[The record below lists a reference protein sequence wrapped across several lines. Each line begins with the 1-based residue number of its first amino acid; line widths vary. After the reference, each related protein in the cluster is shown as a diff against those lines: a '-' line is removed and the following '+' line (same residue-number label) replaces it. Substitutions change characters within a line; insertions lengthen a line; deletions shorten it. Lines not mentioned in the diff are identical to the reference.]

1 MDSISQAA
9 LGAIV
14 GYIIAGKQYK
24 KKSLLWGAIVATLPD
39 LDFIPMMP
47 FNDELMYI
55 KHHRGITHSL
65 LFCTIAPFLLGP
77 FLKKKFSIP
86 KSTTFWFGF
95 WVLLTHA
102 FLDVLN
108 VWGTAIF
115 WPLNYRLAFNTLF
128 IIDPLYTVPL
138 LLSILFILL
147 SKKNIYREKT
157 ALLGLILSTSYI
169 VWGLGVKMSMNKD
182 FEHVFFLSQKQILR
196 YTTIPTPFN
205 TLLWAS
211 IAETKDN
218 FYFTTLSIFNKRN
231 TDPSLYEIKKNHSL
245 LPSNLHP
252 KIRDL
257 IRITKGYFSI
267 EKTSNGLL
275 LHDLRYGLLGFP
287 EKNGEMPVF
296 SYLIQQLDTHVVII
310 TPIRPQTKNISFKN
324 ILTEIRNKIREDFKL
339 RG

>member
-14 GYIIAGKQYK
+14 GYIIAGKKYK
-24 KKSLLWGAIVATLPD
+24 KKSLLWGAVVATLPD
-39 LDFIPMMP
+39 LDFIPMIP

-65 LFCTIAPFLLGP
+65 LFCIVAPLLLSP
-77 FLKKKFSIP
+77 LLKKKFSIP
-86 KSTTFWFGF
+86 KLTTFWFGF

-115 WPLNYRLAFNTLF
+115 WPLNHRIALNTLF

-138 LLSILFILL
+138 LTSILFILL
-147 SKKNIYREKT
+147 SKKTIYREKT
-157 ALLGLILSTSYI
+157 ALIGLILSTCYVI
-169 VWGLGVKMSMNKD
+169 WGLGVKMSMNKH
-182 FEHVFFLSQKQILR
+182 FEDVFFSSKPQILR

-211 IAETKDN
+211 VAETKDN
-218 FYFTTLSIFNKRN
+218 FYFTTLSIFNKKN
-231 TDPSLYEIKKNHSL
+231 TEPSLYEIKKNHSI

-252 KIRDL
+252 KISDL

-296 SYLIQQLDTHVVII
+296 SYLIQELDTHEVII
-310 TPIRPQTKNISFKN
+310 TPIRPQTKNISMTS
-324 ILTEIRNKIREDFKL
+324 ILTEIGNKLKEDLK
-339 RG
+339 GKG